1 MSITRKDVLQVVTG
15 GLVVAALLSLAGCG
29 GASKQD
35 APDPTP
41 DNIVNGT
48 HTQVIQMPD
57 GFRNVATTCRGTTGI
72 YVTSRG
78 WQQES
83 GQNVSTIP
91 SSIFVLAND
100 PSCGGTSK

>member
-1 MSITRKDVLQVVTG
+1 MSITRKDARLVATG
-15 GLVVAALLSLAGCG
+15 GAIVAALVFLTGCPG
-29 GASKQD
+29 STKQD

-41 DNIVNGT
+41 DNIFNGT
-48 HTQVIQMPD
+48 HTQVIRMPE

-78 WQQES
+78 LVQES

-91 SSIFVLAND
+91 SGIFVLAND